1 MGTSLQI
8 APVTPEHRG
17 FARLATQ
24 ARVEGYRF
32 IDRLEAEW
40 RSKSNR
46 FEASG
51 ECLLGIVEGEDLLA
65 IGGLNID
72 PYVADGSTGRLRHV
86 YVCIER
92 RNQGLG
98 RLLVGAL
105 VAAARP
111 CFGRIRLRTDNP
123 LAARLYERMGFL
135 AADAADATHI
145 VVL

>member
-17 FARLATQ
+17 VARLVTQ

-40 RSKSNR
+40 RSKANR

-86 YVCIER
+86 YVRIER

-98 RLLVGAL
+98 RQLVGAL
-105 VAAARP
+105 IAAGVPRFSA
-111 CFGRIRLRTDNP
+111 IRLRTDKP
-123 LAARLYERMGFL
+123 LAARLYEGMGFR
-135 AADAADATHI
+135 AVEAEDATHI
-145 VVL
+145 LVR